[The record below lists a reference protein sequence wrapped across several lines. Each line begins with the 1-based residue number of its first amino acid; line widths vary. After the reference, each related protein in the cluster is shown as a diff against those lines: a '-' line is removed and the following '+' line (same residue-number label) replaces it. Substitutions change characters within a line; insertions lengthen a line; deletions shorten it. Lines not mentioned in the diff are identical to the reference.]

1 MRFFRFMAIT
11 VLLLA
16 CVVLGSACA
25 GASGEQGPKGDTGAT
40 GATGAQGLQGIQGIQ
55 GVKGD
60 TGDQGPQGIQGLLG
74 LQGIQGVKGDTGLP
88 GIGVEWVGEW
98 DNSVL
103 YGKYDGVGYQ
113 GSSYISRQP
122 NNTNH
127 LPTDTNWWDL
137 WVEKGDS
144 GSAGAPGAD
153 GQDGA
158 PGADGEDGAPGP
170 NMIVAM
176 GSIVYNGAV
185 YQVYQDYNI
194 TSCVWDTNYE
204 GFLIVLTGITFQI
217 TDYVVLVTPS
227 GYAGVSFH
235 YGYSSGA
242 LFVQFWDN
250 YLLQYVD
257 CNFSFM
263 VLQVP

>member
-1 MRFFRFMAIT
+1 MKFFRLMAIT

-25 GASGEQGPKGDTGAT
+25 GANGEQGPKGDT

-60 TGDQGPQGIQGLLG
+60 TGDQGPQGIQGLQG

-98 DNSVL
+98 DSAVL

-122 NNTNH
+122 NNTNN

-137 WVEKGDS
+137 WVRR
-144 GSAGAPGAD
+144 A
-153 GQDGA
+153 
-158 PGADGEDGAPGP
+158 
-170 NMIVAM
+170 
-176 GSIVYNGAV
+176 
-185 YQVYQDYNI
+185 
-194 TSCVWDTNYE
+194 
-204 GFLIVLTGITFQI
+204 
-217 TDYVVLVTPS
+217 TP
-227 GYAGVSFH
+227 ATQ
-235 YGYSSGA
+235 A
-242 LFVQFWDN
+242 QA
-250 YLLQYVD
+250 
-257 CNFSFM
+257 
-263 VLQVP
+263 

>member
-1 MRFFRFMAIT
+1 MKFFRLMAIT

-40 GATGAQGLQGIQGIQ
+40 GATGAQGPQGIQGIQ

-60 TGDQGPQGIQGLLG
+60 IGDQGPQGIHGIQGIQG
-74 LQGIQGVKGDTGLP
+74 PQGIQGVKGDTGLP

-137 WVEKGDS
+137 WVEKGDT
-144 GSAGAPGAD
+144 GEQGIQGIQGEKGDTGDAGPS
-153 GQDGA
+153 
-158 PGADGEDGAPGP
+158 
-170 NMIVAM
+170 MMVAM
-176 GSIVYNGAV
+176 GRLYADGSLMSGYNVTNSLWSASLQQ
-185 YQVYQDYNI
+185 YQI
-194 TSCVWDTNYE
+194 GFTGTSSSA
-204 GFLIVLTGITFQI
+204 
-217 TDYVVLVTPS
+217 TDYIVLVTP
-227 GYAGVSFH
+227 YAP
-235 YGYSSGA
+235 SSGS
-242 LFVQFWDN
+242 N
-250 YLLQYVD
+250 YSAAASNSSDAIVVRLTDVNGVRQQWG
-257 CNFSFM
+257 FHFM